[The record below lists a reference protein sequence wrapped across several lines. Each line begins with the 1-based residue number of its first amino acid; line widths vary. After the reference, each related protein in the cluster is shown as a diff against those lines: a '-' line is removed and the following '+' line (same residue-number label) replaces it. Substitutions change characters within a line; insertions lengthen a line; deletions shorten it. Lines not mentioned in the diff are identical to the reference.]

1 MATATVTKKP
11 GLTKRLTPSEW
22 RQAGGLTAGV
32 VLIHILG
39 WGALG
44 FFVSQGGNKALG
56 LGTGVLAYTF
66 GMRHAFDADHI
77 SAIDNTTRKFMQ
89 DDRQKRPMSVGFFF
103 SLGHSTVVL
112 ALAMAI
118 AFFAKSVIGQV
129 KSDKSTLHNFGG
141 LFGTLV
147 SGGFLYLIAILNLV
161 ILIGIIKIFREMRRG
176 KYDNDELERQL
187 NNRGLMFRF
196 FGPLARAIKHPWQMY
211 PMGFLFG
218 LGFDTATEVA
228 LLALAGT
235 AASGALPF
243 YAIISLPLI
252 FAAGMSMFDT
262 LDGGFMS
269 FAYGWA
275 FSKPIRKV
283 YYNITIT
290 GLSVAVALVIGTIE
304 LLSVLQSQLNL
315 SGGIWDFA
323 GNFDINRAGFFIVGL
338 FVVTWILALGIWR
351 FGHVEERWQASSDQ
365 ARLSGETS

>member
-1 MATATVTKKP
+1 MATAAVGTSMA
-11 GLTKRLTPSEW
+11 GRLSPAEW

-32 VLIHILG
+32 VLIHLLG

-89 DDRQKRPMSVGFFF
+89 DGRAKRPMSVGFFF

-112 ALAMAI
+112 CLAMAI

-129 KSDKSTLHNFGG
+129 KSDHSTLHNFGG

-147 SGGFLYLIAILNLV
+147 SGSFLYLIALLNLV
-161 ILIGIIKIFREMRRG
+161 ILVGIVKIFRELRRG
-176 KYDNDELERQL
+176 RYDNEELEKQL
-187 NNRGLMFRF
+187 NSRGLMFRF
-196 FGPLARAIKHPWQMY
+196 FGPLARAIKHPWQIY
-211 PMGFLFG
+211 PIGFLFG

-235 AASGALPF
+235 AASGGLPF

-275 FSKPIRKV
+275 FSKPVRKV

-304 LLSVLQSQLNL
+304 LLSVLQSQLDL
-315 SGGIWDFA
+315 SGGVWDFA
-323 GNFDINRAGFFIVGL
+323 GNFDINRAGFVIVGL
-338 FVVTWILALGIWR
+338 FVVTWIVAVSIWH
-351 FGHVEERWQASSDQ
+351 FGRVEQRWEASAARS
-365 ARLSGETS
+365 RLSA